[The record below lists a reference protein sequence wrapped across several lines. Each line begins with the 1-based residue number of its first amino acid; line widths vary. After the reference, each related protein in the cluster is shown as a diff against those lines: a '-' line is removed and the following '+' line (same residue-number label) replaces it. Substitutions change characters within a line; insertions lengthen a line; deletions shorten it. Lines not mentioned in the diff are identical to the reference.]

1 MAAHSAPPSQYYSP
15 ADDHNPKL
23 PGVGQTR
30 CSREV
35 IPIPRLAPIS
45 PEPTQTPTHPP
56 CIPGA
61 PIAYMSALY
70 TYRTIAHWALL
81 SATLQFIYLDPV
93 LAYHLGSEA
102 HELVGKSLITFV
114 HPDEQSSAQQDLG
127 SVLESRTLHG
137 SVTRVR
143 FSRLSRVRREL
154 GYLGP
159 GPSWSD
165 GDKIALDNNYMAVDI
180 VINWAAEGVVLCFIH
195 AIVDLTPKD
204 NDEAQKTGWTNWC
217 GTPSMDQEQVEL
229 LFRRLLVCIPQLSNM
244 NRVFQILSNEQRSLL
259 ISWPPDPDQGPA
271 GRDFAKLVED
281 VQIGP
286 GAPTGNEAKTSCTRR
301 YKALQ
306 TMPAVA
312 GEVESIFIPH
322 GSVIFACHKVN
333 SPSRSTATTPT
344 NMQQIAYNAPS
355 YTGQTPY
362 YESPGLSY
370 PSSAPSAP
378 YNYLSQSAQS
388 SPSIPAP
395 YSPRWSQPQG
405 EQQPPSTYGGQWPS
419 SSHQGHTTSNL
430 RSGSYPPPQG
440 QQWPSQPPSYNETPN
455 PNGPTFQRPLS
466 PTYGYGSPPDENTSP
481 GTDVVPPPRRRVS
494 PGSTRESAGPG
505 RGGNR
510 PTGVLK
516 CSSCKA
522 TTSPEWRKGPSGK
535 KELCNACGLRYARS
549 RAKKEGT
556 QAQRKRKEKGAVVKR
571 GASATPP
578 SSSGSYSAIRRNY
591 DDGSFS
597 SAGSG
602 SGGSDVYPRLDS
614 TPSPSPPASNMN
626 FVHYS
631 PSDTHPHYPAS
642 GSASFYSVPSPL
654 SNPPVQSSGNQSYTD
669 QASPMHSPAAHSP
682 LTAPSFERERERD
695 LLPPPPISA
704 EPRHMRRSILQQ

>member
-1 MAAHSAPPSQYYSP
+1 MAAHPTPHSQYYSP
-15 ADDHNPKL
+15 AAPTSDHPSKL
-23 PGVGQTR
+23 PAVGQTR
-30 CSREV
+30 CYWS
-35 IPIPRLAPIS
+35 
-45 PEPTQTPTHPP
+45 
-56 CIPGA
+56 
-61 PIAYMSALY
+61 
-70 TYRTIAHWALL
+70 LL

-93 LAYHLGSEA
+93 LAYHLGAEA
-102 HELVGKSLITFV
+102 QELVGKSLINFV

-154 GYLGP
+154 GYQGP

-165 GDKIALDNNYMAVDI
+165 ADKIALDPNYMAVDI

-217 GTPSMDQEQVEL
+217 GTPALDQDQIQL

-259 ISWPPDPDQGPA
+259 ISWPPDQGQGPA

-281 VQIGP
+281 VEIGP
-286 GAPTGNEAKTSCTRR
+286 GAPSGNEAKTSCTRR

-355 YTGQTPY
+355 YSGQTPY
-362 YESPGLSY
+362 YEQQSLSY
-370 PSSAPSAP
+370 PLPPLSAPSAP
-378 YNYLSQSAQS
+378 YTYLAQSAQS
-388 SPSIPAP
+388 SPTATAP
-395 YSPRWSQPQG
+395 YSPPRWSQPQG
-405 EQQPPSTYGGQWPS
+405 EQQPSNSYGGQWPS
-419 SSHQGHTTSNL
+419 SSAQGHTTSNL

-440 QQWPSQPPSYNETPN
+440 QQWPSQPPSYIETSN

-466 PTYGYGSPPDENTSP
+466 PAYGYGSPADEATSP
-481 GTDVVPPPRRRVS
+481 ANDVVPPPKRRVS
-494 PGSTRESAGPG
+494 PGSARESGGSG

-516 CSSCKA
+516 CSI
-522 TTSPEWRKGPSGK
+522 PEWRKGPSGK

-549 RAKKEGT
+549 RAKKEGN
-556 QAQRKRKEKGAVVKR
+556 QAQRKRKEKGVVVKR
-571 GASATPP
+571 GTSATPP
-578 SSSGSYSAIRRNY
+578 TSATSSTGSYSAIRRNY
-591 DDGSFS
+591 DDSFS

-602 SGGSDVYPRLDS
+602 SGGSDAYPRLDDS
-614 TPSPSPPASNMN
+614 TPSPSPPASSMN

-631 PSDTHPHYPAS
+631 PGDSHPHYSAP
-642 GSASFYSVPSPL
+642 GSNSFYSVPSPL
-654 SNPPVQSSGNQSYTD
+654 SNPPVQPQSNQQSYPD
-669 QASPMHSPAAHSP
+669 RASPMHSPAAHSP
-682 LTAPSFERERERD
+682 LTSTAPSFERDRDRD
-695 LLPPPPISA
+695 LLPPTPISA
-704 EPRHMRRSILQQ
+704 EPRHVRRSILQQ